1 MIIQAMARFKSEG
14 LNWLSLGLSPLEKLD
29 DNPFRESP
37 DLKRLFTQL
46 YQENQLYAF
55 QGIAQHKRQ
64 YPSGVIVPVYFAAEE
79 SSGIEN
85 ISWISLVTVLG

>member
-1 MIIQAMARFKSEG
+1 MVRFKSEG
-14 LNWLSLGLSPLEKLD
+14 VKWLSLGLSLLEKLD

-55 QGIAQHKRQ
+55 KGISQHKRQ
-64 YPSGVIVPVYFAAEE
+64 YPSGVIVPVYFAAED

-85 ISWISLVTVLG
+85 ILNILNAIGMLGAI